1 MKNSAFYVKQVKRFF
16 TRLKRSG
23 PKPTTY
29 DSDDPVQHLVVAALS
44 EGTSLTKAKTAA
56 NRLLAY
62 TIDYNDLRVSTPDEL
77 AKMIEEDL
85 PDALA
90 RTTVLVKILGSVYE
104 RENSVSLDRIKS
116 RGKKEIRAYL
126 QELPG
131 MTPYILA
138 STMLWA
144 FGEHAIPVD
153 EQTLTV
159 LKKDELVDA
168 ETSTEEAQAFLK
180 RHISANDAKLFS
192 AMLKRYVVQKA
203 PRNVAPESN
212 QAVKK

>member
-16 TRLKRSG
+16 NRLKRSG
-23 PKPTTY
+23 PRPTTY
-29 DSDDPVQHLVVAALS
+29 DFDDPVQHLVVAALS

-56 NRLLAY
+56 NRLLAN

-90 RTTVLVKILGSVYE
+90 RTTVLVQILGSLYE
-104 RENSVSLDRIKS
+104 RENSVSFDRVKS
-116 RGKKEIRAYL
+116 RSKKEIREFL
-126 QELPG
+126 QGLPG

-144 FGEHAIPVD
+144 FGEHTIPVD
-153 EQTLTV
+153 DQTLTV
-159 LKKDELVDA
+159 LKKDELVDTEA
-168 ETSTEEAQAFLK
+168 SAEEAQAFLR
-180 RHISANDAKLFS
+180 RHISANDAKLFT

-203 PRNVAPESN
+203 PRSVVPESN
-212 QAVKK
+212 QAAKN